1 MTVEV
6 SVYAPLTNAASK
18 APAVKQPAMNMKRNT
33 TKKPWRETPLVES
46 ANLSEAAGWSVFP
59 YVNNY
64 HPQDP
69 VVKPQKQNLPQAR
82 DPTALR
88 LLQKPRNRPLL
99 PSSAG
104 TLRQPRTRPL
114 LRLIRRECRAGL
126 CFRSQVT
133 RMSIDSRRPSINKT
147 DDDN

>member
-59 YVNNY
+59 YVN
-64 HPQDP
+64 
-69 VVKPQKQNLPQAR
+69 K
-82 DPTALR
+82 
-88 LLQKPRNRPLL
+88 L
-99 PSSAG
+99 PSS
-104 TLRQPRTRPL
+104 
-114 LRLIRRECRAGL
+114 
-126 CFRSQVT
+126 
-133 RMSIDSRRPSINKT
+133 RPSR
-147 DDDN
+147 